1 MRKKLQDYL
10 PPILLETCEFPLL
23 CLTGQAEMDALIAGT
38 AEVMDAQFVTTA
50 PLRGVERYEKIFGL
64 VAKDT
69 GTLEE
74 RRFAI
79 LSKMNAQMPYTV
91 RSLRRMLAALC
102 GEDGY
107 SLEIDHGKYKLM
119 VKMPVWEPQKLQ
131 AVRDMLYAVVPANMV
146 YLVVTWLLR
155 SAQANACVAIASSR
169 RTVYPDAEVDQWQRV
184 AGAVQYTAVTAT
196 KNRTYTEIEVQ

>member
-1 MRKKLQDYL
+1 MSKPLKDYL
-10 PPILLETCEFPLL
+10 PPVLLTTCEFPLL
-23 CLTGQAEMDALIAGT
+23 CQGEQPEFDALAVGVT
-38 AEVMDAQFVTTA
+38 EVLDAQFVTTA
-50 PLRGVERYEKIFGL
+50 SLRGIERYEKIFGL

-69 GTLEE
+69 DTLEE
-74 RRFAI
+74 RRFAV

-107 SLEIDHGKYKLM
+107 WLEIDHDSYNLL
-119 VKMPVWEPQKLQ
+119 VKMPVQEPQKLQ

-155 SAQANACVAIASSR
+155 ETQADVCTVIAASR
-169 RTVYPDAEVDQWQRV
+169 RTVYPAAEVEQWKRT
-184 AGAVQYTAVTAT
+184 ASAVQYAAVTGT

>member
-1 MRKKLQDYL
+1 MSKLLKDYL
-10 PPILLETCEFPLL
+10 PPVLLTTCEFPLL
-23 CLTGQAEMDALIAGT
+23 CQGEQPEFDALAVGVT
-38 AEVMDAQFVTTA
+38 EVLDAQFVTTA

-155 SAQANACVAIASSR
+155 SAQAVTRLAAAGVRAKH
-169 RTVYPDAEVDQWQRV
+169 YGEHEV
-184 AGAVQYTAVTAT
+184 TL
-196 KNRTYTEIEVQ
+196 

>member
-1 MRKKLQDYL
+1 MSKPLQDYL
-10 PPILLETCEFPLL
+10 PPVLLTTCEFPLL
-23 CLTGQAEMDALIAGT
+23 CQGAQPVFDARTAGVT
-38 AEVMDAQFVTTA
+38 EVLDAQFVTTA
-50 PLRGVERYEKIFGL
+50 SLRGIERYEKIFGL

-69 GTLEE
+69 DTLDE

-79 LSKMNAQMPYTV
+79 LSKMNAQLPYTV

-107 SLEIDHGKYKLM
+107 SLEIDHGKYKLI

-155 SAQANACVAIASSR
+155 ETQADACVAIVSSR
-169 RTVYPDAEVDQWQRV
+169 RTAYPDAEVDQWQRV
-184 AGAVQYTAVTAT
+184 AGAVQYAALTGT